1 MRWLPPERKRP
12 QNMLRSLLKWIKE
25 HITVGA
31 VKTPYGEVVPGFK
44 VTIEEKDEKHEDS

>member
-1 MRWLPPERKRP
+1 
-12 QNMLRSLLKWIKE
+12 MLKSLLKWLKSHLSI
-25 HITVGA
+25 GF